1 MITIEDRI
9 MGSGKTTRAIDWMN
23 TNNNYMFIT
32 PFLSEVDRVV
42 DKVNNVF
49 EPNTKNDNGS
59 KLDSLLKLAKR
70 GSNIVSTHSCFQSLT
85 KKDFHIFKDY
95 TLILDEVVNPI
106 EVLKISK
113 DDIKMMLDTNK
124 IQILEDKTVIFLE
137 KNYDGTFTYFRDLC
151 RTSNVIYVND
161 SFLIWCF
168 PVEIFTSFKNIKI
181 LTYLFE
187 GSLLSA
193 YFKYFNIEYTV
204 DSQDDSDVRLKV
216 KNLLNIYNG
225 DCNLV
230 GKASNS
236 LSKRCFEKR
245 LTSEQLKS
253 IRNTTNYMFTK
264 VFKTKS
270 EDNAYTTFLDYVD
283 KVKGGGYSKG
293 FIPVNARATNDYA
306 TKKSMAYLA
315 NRYVVPSVDNFFKE
329 KNINMNEDLWALS
342 ELLQWIW
349 RGCIRNGEPMNLY
362 IPNKRMRGLLIKW
375 LNN

>member
-23 TNNNYMFIT
+23 SNNNYMFIT

-193 YFKYFNIEYTV
+193 YFKYFNIEYMV

-225 DCNLV
+225 DCNLL

>member
-1 MITIEDRI
+1 MIIIEDRI

-151 RTSNVIYVND
+151 RTSNVVYVND

-204 DSQDDSDVRLKV
+204 DSENDSDVRLKV

-225 DCNLV
+225 DCNLF
-230 GKASNS
+230 GKTLNS

-245 LTSEQLKS
+245 LTGEQLKS

-270 EDNAYTTFLDYVD
+270 DDNAYTTFLDYVD

-293 FIPVNARATNDYA
+293 FIPVNARATNDFA

-315 NRYVVPSVDNFFKE
+315 NRYIVPSVDNFFKE
-329 KNINMNEDLWALS
+329 KDIDMNEDLWALG

-362 IPNKRMRGLLIKW
+362 IPNRRMRMLLIKW